1 MILLHLESEYPRQ
14 ESHLRRELRKLAF
27 FLLNYGDGKS
37 GAPCRCCPGAR
48 GLEDRRACCYTNGAQ
63 KWWLLPESRR
73 PLLLFREALI
83 SLS

>member
-1 MILLHLESEYPRQ
+1 MNLLHLGSEYPRQ

-27 FLLNYGDGKS
+27 FLLNYGDERTGT
-37 GAPCRCCPGAR
+37 PCRGCTGAR
-48 GLEDRRACCYTNGAQ
+48 GLEDRRAAVTPMTR
-63 KWWLLPESRR
+63 KEWWLLPESRR

>member
-1 MILLHLESEYPRQ
+1 MNLLHLGSKYPRQ

-27 FLLNYGDGKS
+27 FLLNYGDEKWCAMPVLPRRPRFGRP
-37 GAPCRCCPGAR
+37 PC
-48 GLEDRRACCYTNGAQ
+48 CCYTNDA